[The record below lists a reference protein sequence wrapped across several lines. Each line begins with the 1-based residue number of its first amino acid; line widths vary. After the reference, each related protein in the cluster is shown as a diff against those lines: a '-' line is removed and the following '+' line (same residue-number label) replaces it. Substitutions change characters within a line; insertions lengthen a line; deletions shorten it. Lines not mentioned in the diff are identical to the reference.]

1 MSKGKLRARS
11 GDSGKKIAISPDTT
25 EEDSIIH
32 PVFCF
37 RYLNKNYN
45 IKKCTARE
53 QQALLEKL
61 HFLSEKT
68 WTEIQF
74 ADKHSFGTE
83 KIKQTSI
90 KAGKPPHLS
99 KDVDFYAFR
108 FDGLKPM
115 VGFRNA
121 KASFVFHVVY
131 LDRDFTLYDH

>member
-1 MSKGKLRARS
+1 MSKGNLKSVS

-25 EEDSIIH
+25 EEVDIKH

-37 RYLNKNYN
+37 RYLNKKYH
-45 IKKCTARE
+45 IKKCTEKE
-53 QQALLEKL
+53 QLSLLDRL
-61 HFLSEKT
+61 QLLSEKT
-68 WTEIQF
+68 WKDIQF

-90 KAGKPPHLS
+90 KAGIPTHLA

-108 FDGLKPM
+108 FDGKKPM

-121 KASFVFHVVY
+121 KAFFVFHVVY